1 MHTPDAR
8 RVLTFD
14 GEVSLGG
21 QTNVEVREELK
32 HILNDSLVSAETQ
45 AAHTE
50 RLAEQNRQLT
60 ARHRNTPKAS
70 IPAAAP
76 TYQGYTQAQWDEW
89 NRSRQGRRYTQAEW
103 DAWNRSRR
111 Y

>member
-1 MHTPDAR
+1 M
-8 RVLTFD
+8 
-14 GEVSLGG
+14 
-21 QTNVEVREELK
+21 EVREEIK

-60 ARHRNTPKAS
+60 ASHRNTPKAS

-76 TYQGYTQAQWDEW
+76 TYQG
-89 NRSRQGRRYTQAEW
+89 
-103 DAWNRSRR
+103 
-111 Y
+111 